1 MKALLLFILF
11 FTLNSYA
18 QKVPYPKS
26 MAAVGDS
33 YSRAANAGVSRKKS
47 GRVWN
52 FSQFIFNTFKT
63 QLGLHKDFPGTNYDY
78 PKFNWSTGTDPNVQS
93 HWRRISELSNTK
105 IKQYNAAI
113 SGAITTNLLK
123 ELKTLNEWSKKNL
136 KQNYP
141 DYVTL
146 FIGGN
151 DVCMHVPETK
161 LKPTTPTKFGKN
173 VEKIVKDIMG
183 SSPKTKMMV
192 VSMPN
197 LRTVANLLNDQKLFG
212 GLKTC
217 RWIWKKGGICINFT
231 LEKNEEKAAMAQQ
244 MIVQY
249 NLELEHMVKK
259 YQKKYPGR
267 IRISNRIEHHVWD
280 KDDFSIDC
288 FHMASEGMKEFSDLV
303 WRDTWW
309 GTEMTSGHDKFNS
322 RRIECGVEYN
332 NKIVDRNFFYIRKG
346 LNKNL
351 TSQVIYVTPKD
362 PVYLSYNQH
371 VIGKSEL
378 SIQNFNEKNKL
389 KKESVWKVGR
399 MVHINDLAKKPL
411 KLWFRTLSN
420 KKANVICK
428 LIK

>member
-1 MKALLLFILF
+1 
-11 FTLNSYA
+11 
-18 QKVPYPKS
+18 
-26 MAAVGDS
+26 
-33 YSRAANAGVSRKKS
+33 
-47 GRVWN
+47 
-52 FSQFIFNTFKT
+52 
-63 QLGLHKDFPGTNYDY
+63 
-78 PKFNWSTGTDPNVQS
+78 
-93 HWRRISELSNTK
+93 
-105 IKQYNAAI
+105 
-113 SGAITTNLLK
+113 
-123 ELKTLNEWSKKNL
+123 
-136 KQNYP
+136 
-141 DYVTL
+141 
-146 FIGGN
+146 
-151 DVCMHVPETK
+151 
-161 LKPTTPTKFGKN
+161 
-173 VEKIVKDIMG
+173 
-183 SSPKTKMMV
+183 
-192 VSMPN
+192 
-197 LRTVANLLNDQKLFG
+197 
-212 GLKTC
+212 
-217 RWIWKKGGICINFT
+217 
-231 LEKNEEKAAMAQQ
+231 LEKNKEKAAMAQQ

-249 NLELEHMVKK
+249 NIELEHMVKK
-259 YQKKYPGR
+259 YQRKYPGR

-309 GTEMTSGHDKFNS
+309 GTERTSGHDKFNA

-351 TSQVIYVTPKD
+351 TSEVIYVTPKD

-399 MVHINDLAKKPL
+399 MVNVKDLAKKPL

-420 KKANVICK
+420 KKANIICK